1 MAAKKL
7 GVSMKKMVELEKF
20 QFIDDL
26 EVFDTSDLQ
35 VIPESDLGVFSE
47 EELKAMSWVTD

>member
-1 MAAKKL
+1 
-7 GVSMKKMVELEKF
+7 MKKMIKLEEF
-20 QFIDDL
+20 QTIDDL

-47 EELKAMSWVTD
+47 EELKAMVWTQ